1 MRTGRPRRIAP
12 ARRFNLT
19 LDESDLALLIAYSQQ
34 AGHPPTRVAG
44 DLLRAILRGAKG
56 DNGQLDSAQV
66 EATLRLLRG
75 ESDQPTRIEPRW
87 EWPIEAILADSRWWE
102 RWLPDLNEL
111 LGRKLQDPKD
121 DRGQGRRAPVR
132 DRRGYAD
139 LMEFLF
145 PACEGVSWRS
155 PKYPH
160 LASARAEDG
169 ELYYVWESVIRHVA
183 TALEALE
190 AVAQPG
196 TSPAARI
203 LTQDQITGPWLRT
216 LKNLVGEVARPADL
230 PQKRLA

>member
-1 MRTGRPRRIAP
+1 MRTGRPRRTAP

-44 DLLRAILRGAKG
+44 DLLRAVLRGAKG
-56 DNGQLDSAQV
+56 DNGQLDSIQV

-111 LGRKLQDPKD
+111 MGRELQDMKD
-121 DRGQGRRAPVR
+121 DHRRRAPVR
-132 DRRGYAD
+132 DRRGFAD

-145 PACEGVSWRS
+145 PACDGVTWRS
-155 PKYPH
+155 PNYPH
-160 LASARAEDG
+160 LDHPAKKEPQH
-169 ELYYVWESVIRHVA
+169 LYSLWESVIRHVV
-183 TALEALE
+183 TAVALLEQ
-190 AVAQPG
+190 VAQPG
-196 TSPAARI
+196 TQPGARI
-203 LTQDQITGPWLRT
+203 LAQDQIIGPWLRV
-216 LKNLVGEVARPADL
+216 LKHLVGG
-230 PQKRLA
+230 